1 MPHKENRLL
10 AVLISDL
17 LEKHN
22 CTPDSWIQRKPATA
36 GSHFQLSRTSHVQ
49 RESSP
54 DNCYFQS
61 FKPKI
66 VLMDKKLKGKPPAG
80 GSYFQPSWKNNC
92 PPDSWIQRKPATA
105 GSHFQPS
112 RTSHVQRESSPDD
125 CYFKAFKPK
134 IVLMDNFCSLKP
146 IHIGIDFLDVFV
158 VFEGVVEFFKGC

>member
-1 MPHKENRLL
+1 MIIIVFLEVKGYF
-10 AVLISDL
+10 VLIYSQ
-17 LEKHN
+17 K
-22 CTPDSWIQRKPATA
+22 RKPATA

-54 DNCYFQS
+54 DDCYFQP

-80 GSYFQPSWKNNC
+80 GSYLQPSWKNNC

-112 RTSHVQRESSPDD
+112 RTSHVLE
-125 CYFKAFKPK
+125 
-134 IVLMDNFCSLKP
+134 P
-146 IHIGIDFLDVFV
+146 IYIGIDFLDIFV
-158 VFEGVVEFFKGC
+158 IIEGIVEFFKGR